1 MIARK
6 ILTESSVLTDIKRLR
21 IARFRMNLTALD
33 PIELPR
39 YSGSTW
45 RGLFGQSL
53 KRAVC
58 VTREP
63 ECQSC
68 LLYRSC
74 VYSYIFETPRPNH
87 ADRMRLYQSVPH
99 PFIISPDGKTSIQCG
114 EKFSV
119 TVTLLG
125 RAVDNLPYTVHAFRE
140 GGKLGLGRNK
150 GHYELESVLQ
160 ESFIG
165 SNQWQPILVNHTSLK
180 TLPTKMTVIPPASDQ
195 VTLRLITP
203 LRLRVN
209 NRYINESTLAFQYFF
224 DSLLRRI
231 SMLSYFHEGIDLKL
245 DYVSLSS
252 RAKQIAFHKKNI
264 EWKDLTRYSSRQNT
278 TMKMSGLVGSLE
290 INNADLPLFWPLLW
304 MGQWTHV
311 GKFTVM
317 GLGQYAI
324 ESTST
329 SLAD

>member
-1 MIARK
+1 M
-6 ILTESSVLTDIKRLR
+6 LTIESDIPVEASALTDINCLR
-21 IARFRMNLTALD
+21 ISRFKMDFSALD

-39 YSGSTW
+39 YSGSAW

-63 ECQSC
+63 ECHQC

-87 ADRMRLYQSVPH
+87 ADRMRLYHSVPH
-99 PFIISPDGKTSIQCG
+99 PFIISPDGKTSIKSG
-114 EKFSV
+114 EKFYA

-125 RAVDNLPYTVHAFRE
+125 RAVDHLPYIVHAFRE

-150 GHYELESVLQ
+150 AHYQLNAVLQ
-160 ESFIG
+160 EQTTG
-165 SNQWQPILVNHTSLK
+165 SKQWQSILLNHSSLT
-180 TLPTKMTVIPPASDQ
+180 TLPPKLAVIPPVPDKI
-195 VTLRLITP
+195 TLHLLTP

-209 NRYINESTLAFQYFF
+209 NCYVNGSTLEFHHWF

-231 SMLSYFHEGIDLKL
+231 SMLNYFHEDIDLKI
-245 DYVSLSS
+245 DYVNLSNFS
-252 RAKQIAFHKKNI
+252 KQITFTKKTI

-278 TMKMSGLVGSLE
+278 TMKMGGFMGSLE
-290 INNADLPLFWPLLW
+290 INNVDLTPIWPLLW
-304 MGQWTHV
+304 VGQWTHV

-317 GLGQYAI
+317 GLGQYII
-324 ESTST
+324 ESE
-329 SLAD
+329 D